1 VSDNFQIRRFQVPLA
16 DDISRASAGVD
27 ELKARVHALLAS
39 KRLRGLAM
47 PDIPEYLKAHIQVE
61 WEGRKYYLSD
71 LGENIPEEELSLVPP
86 ANADKL
92 DDETLRGLSQFFHAE
107 LAAYR
112 DKLADLQADRDIAR
126 ANLKQTKKMILA
138 TLKGEI
144 DPSTDKKYTDAARK
158 QAAETDPRVEE
169 AEERVLIGDTTYDYA
184 SAIVSGRK
192 DIVESLNRQRMARDS
207 DSPGLGAAPGRER
220 RSISPADR
228 RKLRRG
234 S

>member
-1 VSDNFQIRRFQVPLA
+1 
-16 DDISRASAGVD
+16 
-27 ELKARVHALLAS
+27 
-39 KRLRGLAM
+39 M

-71 LGENIPEEELSLVPP
+71 LDDNVPEEELSIVPP

-112 DKLADLQADRDIAR
+112 DRLADLQADRDIAR

-138 TLKGEI
+138 SLKGEI
-144 DPSTDKKYTDAARK
+144 DPATDKKYTDAARK

-169 AEERVLIGDTTYDYA
+169 AEELVLISDTTYDYA
-184 SAIVSGRK
+184 AAIVSGRK

-207 DSPGLGAAPGRER
+207 DSSGPPRDR

-228 RKLRRG
+228 RRLRRG